1 MIREVK
7 SSEIEVLCELS
18 RQTFIETFAAV
29 NTPKDLQD
37 YLDQNLTVEKLTAE
51 FSQPHSFFYFLEKE
65 GEIAGF
71 LKLNVAEA
79 QTEYQQDDSLEV
91 ERIYIKQA
99 FQGQGCGKEL
109 FAFALEQAR
118 KLGKQKVWLGVWE
131 HNEKALKF
139 YQRHGFHQIDAHT
152 FWMGDDPQTDY
163 IYQLEL

>member
-1 MIREVK
+1 M
-7 SSEIEVLCELS
+7 
-18 RQTFIETFAAV
+18 
-29 NTPKDLQD
+29 
-37 YLDQNLTVEKLTAE
+37 EKLTAE
-51 FSQPHSFFYFLEKE
+51 FNQPHSYFYFLEKE

-71 LKLNVAEA
+71 LKLNLAEA

-99 FQGQGCGKEL
+99 VQGQGCGKEL
-109 FAFALEQAR
+109 FAFALDQAR

-139 YQRHGFHQIDAHT
+139 YQRHGFYQIDAHT
-152 FWMGDDPQTDY
+152 FWMGDDRQTDY